1 MELTPALFC
10 TNCGRV
16 RNGGE
21 TCSHCGVAR
30 HSPLQESVNNS
41 NEPPLAT
48 DRPLTPSESQNTLIP
63 NRTGPLAEHG
73 SDLAYLGSAQRK
85 PTEPLRAIPPS
96 NIDNE
101 SDDSD
106 LFPVHHPIFWGRG
119 RTLFGIFIVNTFFTL
134 LTLGLYSFWGRV
146 RIRQFLSSQTSF
158 AHTRFSYH
166 GTPQELLKGWSK
178 AFLVFGLPYAFLSLV
193 PLIWD
198 QIPIW
203 IPNALA
209 ATMALCFI
217 PVAVVGSHRYR
228 LSRTSLGTIRFSFR
242 GHVKAYMKI
251 WILGTVLTLLTAG
264 IYYPFFENA
273 RRKFLVTHTYFGN
286 RPFTYFGTGSGL
298 LKIYA
303 KALALSILIV
313 ITLIGTSAGPEG
325 LSVFAQW
332 PSGGWRDLLFNSI
345 FITGILTLLLP
356 WFYLQVAKQRYQWNH
371 SDFGDAHFQ
380 FSASTWNLVELRM
393 TNFFMLI
400 LTFGLAWPWVQVRN
414 LQFLYYHLTLQG
426 PLDFQR
432 IEQEAL
438 DASPTGEELA
448 GYFDAGFDLG

>member
-1 MELTPALFC
+1 MELTPALIC
-10 TNCGRV
+10 TKCGSV
-16 RNGGE
+16 RNGAE
-21 TCSHCGVAR
+21 TCSQCGAALDF
-30 HSPLQESVNNS
+30 PPQESVNHS
-41 NEPPLAT
+41 KETPLST
-48 DRPLTPSESQNTLIP
+48 DRSFIPSGSQEPLTTH
-63 NRTGPLAEHG
+63 RTGSSAGRG
-73 SDLAYLGSAQRK
+73 SDFASWGPDQRDQ
-85 PTEPLRAIPPS
+85 TEALHAIPPS
-96 NIDNE
+96 DLGNE

-106 LFPVHHPIFWGRG
+106 LFPIHHPIFWGRG

-178 AFLVFGLPYAFLSLV
+178 AFAVFGLPYAFLSLV

-198 QIPIW
+198 QIPTW

-209 ATMALCFI
+209 GTMALCFI

-242 GHVKAYMKI
+242 GHVKKYMKI
-251 WILGTVLTLLTAG
+251 WVLGSVLTLLTAG

-273 RRKFLVTHTYFGN
+273 RRKFLIAHTYFGN
-286 RPFTYFGTGSGL
+286 RPFTYSGTGSGL
-298 LKIYA
+298 LGIYA
-303 KALALSILIV
+303 KALASTVLIV
-313 ITLIGTSAGPEG
+313 VTLLGINAGPEG
-325 LSVFAQW
+325 LSVLAQW
-332 PSGGWRDLLFNSI
+332 PSDGWRDLFFNSL
-345 FITGILTLLLP
+345 FITGLLTLLLP

-380 FSASTWNLVELRM
+380 FSASTWNLMELRM
-393 TNFFMLI
+393 TNFLMLI

-414 LQFLYYHLTLQG
+414 LQFLYYHLSLQG

-432 IEQEAL
+432 IEQEAQ

>member
-1 MELTPALFC
+1 MELTPALIC
-10 TNCGRV
+10 TKCGSV

-21 TCSHCGVAR
+21 TCSQCGAAR
-30 HSPLQESVNNS
+30 DAPQQESVNNS
-41 NEPPLAT
+41 NEAPLAT
-48 DRPLTPSESQNTLIP
+48 DRSLTPSESQDPLIP
-63 NRTGPLAEHG
+63 MRTGSSTERDSHLATWD
-73 SDLAYLGSAQRK
+73 SDQGEK
-85 PTEPLRAIPPS
+85 TEAFRAIPHFDR
-96 NIDNE
+96 DNE

-146 RIRQFLSSQTSF
+146 RIRQFLCSQTSF

-178 AFLVFGLPYAFLSLV
+178 AFLVFGLPYAFLSLA

-198 QIPIW
+198 QIPTW

-217 PVAVVGSHRYR
+217 PVAVVGSQRYR

-242 GHVKAYMKI
+242 GHVKEYMKI

-273 RRKFLVTHTYFGN
+273 RRKFLVAHTYFGN
-286 RPFTYFGTGSGL
+286 RPFTYSGTGRGL

-303 KALALSILIV
+303 KALAFSILIV
-313 ITLIGTSAGPEG
+313 VTLIGISAGPE
-325 LSVFAQW
+325 SVSVLAQW
-332 PSGGWRDLLFNSI
+332 PSDGWRDLFFNSM
-345 FITGILTLLLP
+345 FITGLLTLLLP
-356 WFYLQVAKQRYQWNH
+356 WFYLQIAKQRYQWNH

-380 FSASTWNLVELRM
+380 FSASTWNLMELRI
-393 TNFFMLI
+393 TNFLMLI

>member
-1 MELTPALFC
+1 MELTPASIC
-10 TNCGRV
+10 TTCGSV
-16 RNGGE
+16 RNGRE
-21 TCSHCGVAR
+21 TCSQCGAAVY
-30 HSPLQESVNNS
+30 SPQQESVNHS
-41 NEPPLAT
+41 NESPLST
-48 DRPLTPSESQNTLIP
+48 DRSCMASEFQIPLTNHRTDSSAERNSDSATWNPDQKDQIRTL
-63 NRTGPLAEHG
+63 HG
-73 SDLAYLGSAQRK
+73 
-85 PTEPLRAIPPS
+85 IPPS
-96 NIDNE
+96 EPDKE
-101 SDDSD
+101 SDNSD
-106 LFPVHHPIFWGRG
+106 LFPIHHPIFWGRG
-119 RTLFGIFIVNTFFTL
+119 RTLFGIFMVNTFFTL

-158 AHTRFSYH
+158 AHARFSYH

-198 QIPIW
+198 QIPTW

-209 ATMALCFI
+209 GTMALCFI

-242 GHVKAYMKI
+242 GHVKEYVKI
-251 WILGTVLTLLTAG
+251 WVVGSVLTLLTAG

-273 RRKFLVTHTYFGN
+273 RRKFLVAHTYFGN
-286 RPFTYFGTGSGL
+286 RPFTYSGTGSGL
-298 LKIYA
+298 LRIYVTS
-303 KALALSILIV
+303 LAFSLIIMV
-313 ITLIGTSAGPEG
+313 TLIGIHAGPDG
-325 LSVFAQW
+325 LSVLTQW
-332 PSGGWRDLLFNSI
+332 PSNGWRDLLFNSL
-345 FITGILTLLLP
+345 FISGLLTLLLP

-380 FSASTWNLVELRM
+380 FSASTWNLMELRL
-393 TNFFMLI
+393 TNFLMLI

-414 LQFLYYHLTLQG
+414 LQFLYYHLSLQG

>member
-1 MELTPALFC
+1 MELTPALLC
-10 TNCGRV
+10 TKCGSV
-16 RNGGE
+16 RNGRE
-21 TCSHCGVAR
+21 TCSQCGAAL
-30 HSPLQESVNNS
+30 HSPQEESVNHS
-41 NEPPLAT
+41 NEPLLST
-48 DRPLTPSESQNTLIP
+48 DRSFISSESQN
-63 NRTGPLAEHG
+63 PLTTHQPDSSAEG
-73 SDLAYLGSAQRK
+73 SSDLAIWGQDQRDQ
-85 PTEPLRAIPPS
+85 TQALHGIPPS
-96 NIDNE
+96 GPDNE

-106 LFPVHHPIFWGRG
+106 LFPIHHPIFWGRG

-178 AFLVFGLPYAFLSLV
+178 AFVVFGLPYAFLSLT
-193 PLIWD
+193 PLIWN
-198 QIPIW
+198 QIPTW

-209 ATMALCFI
+209 GTMVLCFI

-242 GHVKAYMKI
+242 GHVKNYTKI
-251 WILGTVLTLLTAG
+251 WVLGSVMTLLTAG

-273 RRKFLVTHTYFGN
+273 RRKFLVAHTYFGN
-286 RPFTYFGTGSGL
+286 RPFTYSGTGSGL
-298 LKIYA
+298 MRIYVTT
-303 KALALSILIV
+303 LAFIMIILFTLIGVSAGPDGLSIL
-313 ITLIGTSAGPEG
+313 
-325 LSVFAQW
+325 AQW
-332 PSGGWRDLLFNSI
+332 SSDGWRDLFLNSLFL
-345 FITGILTLLLP
+345 TGLLTLLLP

-371 SDFGDAHFQ
+371 SDFGDAHFH
-380 FSASTWNLVELRM
+380 FAASTWNLMELRM

-414 LQFLYYHLTLQG
+414 LQFLYYHLSLQG

>member
-1 MELTPALFC
+1 
-10 TNCGRV
+10 
-16 RNGGE
+16 
-21 TCSHCGVAR
+21 
-30 HSPLQESVNNS
+30 
-41 NEPPLAT
+41 
-48 DRPLTPSESQNTLIP
+48 
-63 NRTGPLAEHG
+63 
-73 SDLAYLGSAQRK
+73 
-85 PTEPLRAIPPS
+85 
-96 NIDNE
+96 
-101 SDDSD
+101 
-106 LFPVHHPIFWGRG
+106 LFPIHHPIFWGRG

-178 AFLVFGLPYAFLSLV
+178 AFLVFGLPYAFLNLV

-198 QIPIW
+198 QIPNW

-209 ATMALCFI
+209 GTMALCFI

-228 LSRTSLGTIRFSFR
+228 LSRTSLGAIRFSFR
-242 GHVKAYMKI
+242 GHVKEYMKI
-251 WILGTVLTLLTAG
+251 WILGIILTLLTAG

-273 RRKFLVTHTYFGN
+273 RRKFLIAHTYFGN
-286 RPFTYFGTGSGL
+286 RPFTYSGTGSGL
-298 LKIYA
+298 LRIYA
-303 KALALSILIV
+303 KALAFSMLV
-313 ITLIGTSAGPEG
+313 VVALIGINAGPEG
-325 LSVFAQW
+325 LSVLAQW
-332 PSGGWRDLLFNSI
+332 PSDGWRDLFFNSL
-345 FITGILTLLLP
+345 FITGLLTLLLP
-356 WFYLQVAKQRYQWNH
+356 LFYLQVTKQRYQWNH

-380 FSASTWNLVELRM
+380 FSASTWNLMELRM
-393 TNFFMLI
+393 TNFLMLI

>member
-10 TNCGRV
+10 TKCGTV
-16 RNGGE
+16 RNGGG
-21 TCSHCGVAR
+21 TCSQCGTAR
-30 HSPLQESVNNS
+30 HSPKQESVNNS
-41 NEPPLAT
+41 NAT
-48 DRPLTPSESQNTLIP
+48 DRSLTPSESQDPLIP
-63 NRTGPLAEHG
+63 NWTGPSTEHG
-73 SDLAYLGSAQRK
+73 FDLAYLGSAQRK
-85 PTEPLRAIPPS
+85 QTEALHEIPPS
-96 NIDNE
+96 DIDNE

-106 LFPVHHPIFWGRG
+106 LFPIHHPIFWGRG

-146 RIRQFLSSQTSF
+146 RIRQFLCSQTSF
-158 AHTRFSYH
+158 AHIRFSYH
-166 GTPQELLKGWSK
+166 GTPHELLKGWSK
-178 AFLVFGLPYAFLSLV
+178 AFLVFGLPYACLNLV

-198 QIPIW
+198 QIPTW

-217 PVAVVGSHRYR
+217 PVAVVGSQRYR

-242 GHVKAYMKI
+242 GHVKEYMKI
-251 WILGTVLTLLTAG
+251 WVLGSLLTVLTAG
-264 IYYPFFENA
+264 IYYPFFENS
-273 RRKFLVTHTYFGN
+273 RRKFLVAHTYFGN
-286 RPFTYFGTGSGL
+286 RPFTYSGTGSGL
-298 LKIYA
+298 LRIYA
-303 KALALSILIV
+303 KALAFSILIV
-313 ITLIGTSAGPEG
+313 VTLIGISAGPET
-325 LSVFAQW
+325 LSVPAQW
-332 PSGGWRDLLFNSI
+332 PSDGWRDLFFNSM
-345 FITGILTLLLP
+345 FITGLLTLLLP

-371 SDFGDAHFQ
+371 SDFGDAQLQ
-380 FSASTWNLVELRM
+380 FFASTWNLTELRI
-393 TNFFMLI
+393 TNFLMLI

-426 PLDFQR
+426 PLNFQR

>member
-1 MELTPALFC
+1 M
-10 TNCGRV
+10 
-16 RNGGE
+16 
-21 TCSHCGVAR
+21 
-30 HSPLQESVNNS
+30 
-41 NEPPLAT
+41 
-48 DRPLTPSESQNTLIP
+48 PLTHHRTDSFAERNSDSATWDPDQIDQIRTLHGIPPSES
-63 NRTGPLAEHG
+63 
-73 SDLAYLGSAQRK
+73 DK
-85 PTEPLRAIPPS
+85 
-96 NIDNE
+96 E
-101 SDDSD
+101 SDNSD

-119 RTLFGIFIVNTFFTL
+119 RTLFGIFMVNTFFTL

-158 AHTRFSYH
+158 AHARFSYH

-193 PLIWD
+193 PLLGD
-198 QIPIW
+198 QIPTW

-209 ATMALCFI
+209 GTMALCFI

-242 GHVKAYMKI
+242 GRVKEYMKI
-251 WILGTVLTLLTAG
+251 WVVGSVLTLLTAG

-273 RRKFLVTHTYFGN
+273 RRKFLVAHTYFGN
-286 RPFTYFGTGSGL
+286 RPFTYSGRGSGL
-298 LKIYA
+298 LRIYVTS
-303 KALALSILIV
+303 LAFSLIIMVTLIGIHAGPDGLSIL
-313 ITLIGTSAGPEG
+313 
-325 LSVFAQW
+325 AQW
-332 PSGGWRDLLFNSI
+332 PSDGWRDLLFNSL
-345 FITGILTLLLP
+345 FITGLLTLLLP
-356 WFYLQVAKQRYQWNH
+356 WFYLQVSKQRYQWNH

-380 FSASTWNLVELRM
+380 FSASTWNLMELRL
-393 TNFFMLI
+393 TNFLMLI

-414 LQFLYYHLTLQG
+414 LQFLYYHLSLQG